1 MKCLKNCIFMI
12 CSQIRDDLPC
22 KCFISHKTVKIGET
36 CPYENRTVTE
46 LNIEANYQGDV
57 E

>member
-1 MKCLKNCIFMI
+1 ML

-22 KCFISHKTVKIGET
+22 KCFISKKTVKLGGN
-36 CPYENRTVTE
+36 CPFEDKTVTM
-46 LNIEANYQGDV
+46 LNIEENYKRSNV